1 MYSLHVLPLLS
12 PIINEN
18 HIQKVY
24 TPPELFIKSADLV
37 MGLPRRCGKNYNE
50 ASLESLSEVSMTKTP
65 FRKTLLTLVV
75 FCLFC
80 IGSLWCQSDQRFFD
94 DAPRRSE
101 NVRLTILNPTK
112 GNIQTLVELRKQ
124 NLISI
129 QDLIVI
135 GLFHEKQV
143 EDREVARS
151 YEEAAKFAEE
161 NGHDWIK
168 FHRLKEGL
176 DLKTLFR
183 NNDLTEEL
191 IKIFSYSDG
200 LILFGG
206 DDIPPAVYGE
216 KTSLLANIGTP
227 YRSYLE
233 TAVVFHLLGG
243 WQDEDFQSYCESYP
257 EFPILGLCLGCQSL
271 NVGSGGTLFQD
282 IPSEIYGKKHVEDII
297 AMKRENWHENPY
309 TKIFP
314 KEFQSSNMHRIKLS
328 ENGKFIKD
336 WGFEKE
342 DKPFIY
348 SSHHQAVRKLGKGI
362 RAIATSLDGKVI
374 EAIEH
379 TTYPN
384 ALGVQFHPEA
394 RSLWDANKKSR
405 LTPGDEEETSLLSI
419 LEKNPPS
426 LAFHKKLWSWFT
438 QKLKASHKHRMKER
452 H

>member
-1 MYSLHVLPLLS
+1 MKKASFGKLLLVL
-12 PIINEN
+12 
-18 HIQKVY
+18 
-24 TPPELFIKSADLV
+24 
-37 MGLPRRCGKNYNE
+37 
-50 ASLESLSEVSMTKTP
+50 
-65 FRKTLLTLVV
+65 V
-75 FCLFC
+75 FFCSFC

-101 NVRLTILNPTK
+101 NVRLAILNPTK

-135 GLFHEKQV
+135 GIFHEKQV

-176 DLKTLFR
+176 DLKTLFQ
-183 NNDLTEEL
+183 NNDLSEEL

-216 KTSLLANIGTP
+216 KTSLLTDIGTP

-243 WQDEDFQSYCESYP
+243 WQDKNFESYLKSFP
-257 EFPILGLCLGCQSL
+257 EFPILGLCLGSQSL
-271 NVGSGGTLFQD
+271 NVGTGGTLFQD
-282 IPSEIYGKKHVEDII
+282 IPSEIYGKTHVEDII
-297 AMKRENWHENPY
+297 AMTRENWHENPY
-309 TKIFP
+309 SKLLP
-314 KEFQSSNMHRIKLS
+314 QEFRSSNMHRIKLA
-328 ENGKFIKD
+328 EDGKFVKD
-336 WGFEKE
+336 WGLRKE

-362 RAIATSLDGKVI
+362 KVIATSLDGKVI

-384 ALGVQFHPEA
+384 VLGVQFHPES
-394 RSLWDANKKSR
+394 RNIWDATRKSR
-405 LTPGDEEETSLLSI
+405 LTPGDEEETNLLSI
-419 LEKNPPS
+419 LENNPPS

-438 QKLKASHKHRMKER
+438 QKLKASHKHRMKDR
-452 H
+452 L